1 MVELP
6 DKNVASYRQLFQR
19 VTQTA
24 QKYNDTPAD
33 AAPEDKDLVILET
46 TSEGIY
52 SQGDEVKMQ
61 AELASGKLTVE
72 RKNDERRPYKATL
85 SMQKTEDGFTGH
97 ETLHDV
103 RGLVER
109 DFLIR
114 GEQVEVL
121 SETHDRANRYDPKA
135 GPDAK
140 AMQAELNAATD
151 TLQYL
156 ISPSFS

>member
-1 MVELP
+1 M
-6 DKNVASYRQLFQR
+6 
-19 VTQTA
+19 
-24 QKYNDTPAD
+24 
-33 AAPEDKDLVILET
+33 
-46 TSEGIY
+46 
-52 SQGDEVKMQ
+52 
-61 AELASGKLTVE
+61 E
-72 RKNDERRPYKATL
+72 RKNDERRPYRATL
-85 SMQKTEDGFTGH
+85 SLQKTEDGFSGH

-121 SETHDRANRYDPKA
+121 NETHDRANRYDPKA